1 MKVIKKVIAVLYD
14 LKDGVPYYLV
24 LHRQLRWHGWELLKE
39 TKEDHETHLE
49 TLKRG
54 IGEETG
60 LTDFKIRGNLGHSF
74 EWIWGDFRV
83 LVEDVFLVKVDM
95 TKPIT
100 LKQKVIEHD
109 AYLWASK
116 EEALQR
122 LTYENTKHVLELVD
136 RRFLSKR

>member
-14 LKDGVPYYLV
+14 LKDGKPYYLI
-24 LHRQLRWHGWELLKE
+24 LHRKLRWHGWELLKE

-54 IGEETG
+54 IKEETG
-60 LTDFKIRGNLGHSF
+60 LADFKIRGSLEYSF
-74 EWIWGDFRV
+74 EWMWGDFRV

-109 AYLWASK
+109 AYLWANKDAAISK
-116 EEALQR
+116 LSYKNMQEALA
-122 LTYENTKHVLELVD
+122 LAD
-136 RRFLSKR
+136 RKLFK